1 MQLSSFAF
9 YRECTV
15 AISIVL
21 LYFLVFFLPYMVGFF
36 KLMSTTQLF
45 FSAYF
50 NVLGQNHRT
59 IITNYNTFQTAFASL
74 GALNDTTPITNTLGC
89 ILDDTGKIIFT

>member
-1 MQLSSFAF
+1 
-9 YRECTV
+9 
-15 AISIVL
+15 
-21 LYFLVFFLPYMVGFF
+21 
-36 KLMSTTQLF
+36 MSTTQLF

-89 ILDDTGKIIFT
+89 ILDDTGKIIFTQARTTAFSNLHQHIGILT